1 MENRGKR
8 DRMGE
13 KVEMTAMT
21 VESKISETSL
31 PAGQPD
37 VENVETPTPP
47 QTAAKDSNR
56 KTRKRIVRGRRSAG
70 ITILQISILVLFI
83 GGWEIGANHGIINK
97 FLFSSPSAVVQILIN
112 QFQRGTLMNNVEV
125 TLNETLVGYLIGAI
139 GGSVLGLLL
148 WFSKFVADVSMPFIA
163 ALGSIPVL
171 AVAPMLI
178 IWFGTGF
185 VSKVVVAAFSCIV
198 VALIQSYEGTEK
210 VDHDQIE
217 LFRSFRASKM
227 QMFTKLIVPASM
239 PWLMVSLKLNVGFAL
254 IGAIVGEFISS
265 NAGIGHM
272 IVVAGASFEIGEVLA
287 GVVLVMLLVL
297 AFNVVL
303 GSISTLLK
311 HRHLA

>member
-1 MENRGKR
+1 MT
-8 DRMGE
+8 E
-13 KVEMTAMT
+13 KSEPSSATAMQS
-21 VESKISETSL
+21 ESVSPNKDTQVSASGKPAVRRKGRAGTRQSVGITSL
-31 PAGQPD
+31 QVA
-37 VENVETPTPP
+37 
-47 QTAAKDSNR
+47 
-56 KTRKRIVRGRRSAG
+56 
-70 ITILQISILVLFI
+70 ILVVFI
-83 GGWEIGANHGIINK
+83 GGWELGTNHGIINK

-112 QFQRGTLMNNVEV
+112 QFRRGTLMDNVQV

-139 GGSVLGLLL
+139 GGSILGLLL
-148 WFSKFVADVSMPFIA
+148 WFSKFLADVSMPFIA
-163 ALGSIPVL
+163 AIGSIPVL

-185 VSKVVVAAFSCIV
+185 ISKVVVAAFSCIV

-210 VDHDQIE
+210 VDNDQIE
-217 LFRSFRASKM
+217 LFRSFRASKL

-297 AFNVVL
+297 AFNLVL
-303 GSISTLLK
+303 GAINGILRK
-311 HRHLA
+311 RHLA

>member
-1 MENRGKR
+1 MQKAKGK
-8 DRMGE
+8 
-13 KVEMTAMT
+13 TAVRRKGKT
-21 VESKISETSL
+21 GTRQSVGITSL
-31 PAGQPD
+31 QVA
-37 VENVETPTPP
+37 
-47 QTAAKDSNR
+47 
-56 KTRKRIVRGRRSAG
+56 
-70 ITILQISILVLFI
+70 ILVVFI
-83 GGWEIGANHGIINK
+83 GGWELGANHGIINK

-112 QFQRGTLMNNVEV
+112 QFRRGTLMDNVQV

-148 WFSKFVADVSMPFIA
+148 WFSKFIADVSMPFIA
-163 ALGSIPVL
+163 AIGSIPVL

-185 VSKVVVAAFSCIV
+185 ISKVVVAAFSCIV

-210 VDHDQIE
+210 VDNDQIE
-217 LFRSFRASKM
+217 LFRSFRASRL

-297 AFNVVL
+297 AFNLVL
-303 GSISTLLK
+303 GAINGILRK
-311 HRHLA
+311 RHLA

>member
-1 MENRGKR
+1 MTEKFEPSSATAKLAESVLPNKDSQVSSSEKSKTMQKAKGK
-8 DRMGE
+8 
-13 KVEMTAMT
+13 TAVRRKGKT
-21 VESKISETSL
+21 GTRQSVGITSL
-31 PAGQPD
+31 QVA
-37 VENVETPTPP
+37 
-47 QTAAKDSNR
+47 
-56 KTRKRIVRGRRSAG
+56 
-70 ITILQISILVLFI
+70 ILVVFI
-83 GGWEIGANHGIINK
+83 GGWELGANHGIINK

-112 QFQRGTLMNNVEV
+112 QFRRGTLMDNVQV

-148 WFSKFVADVSMPFIA
+148 WFSKFIADVSMPFIA
-163 ALGSIPVL
+163 AIGSIPVL

-185 VSKVVVAAFSCIV
+185 ISKVVVAAFSCIV

-210 VDHDQIE
+210 VDNDQIE
-217 LFRSFRASKM
+217 LFRSFRASRL

-297 AFNVVL
+297 AFNLVL
-303 GSISTLLK
+303 GAINGILRK
-311 HRHLA
+311 RHLA